1 MKKEETNLMFSVL
14 FPCVI
19 LSFLQQIIQHLD
31 SLLEFLLLCQHGVYR
46 EFQLLNLCQVFTE
59 LDCMLY
65 CFLKK
70 IVWLFRDRC
79 KVRCPADVRDFCS
92 CLTIVEQH
100 LFKIAMF
107 RRYQS
112 KNVKSVMLRWNVE
125 MIGMLYYY
133 VMNIIYLVQE
143 SNIIIKLDDKCNI
156 ALLASVLVHYSSTFQ
171 TTSLDNPAHLACNHG
186 NMEKFT
192 DIYICP

>member
-1 MKKEETNLMFSVL
+1 
-14 FPCVI
+14 
-19 LSFLQQIIQHLD
+19 
-31 SLLEFLLLCQHGVYR
+31 
-46 EFQLLNLCQVFTE
+46 
-59 LDCMLY
+59 
-65 CFLKK
+65 
-70 IVWLFRDRC
+70 
-79 KVRCPADVRDFCS
+79 
-92 CLTIVEQH
+92 
-100 LFKIAMF
+100 
-107 RRYQS
+107 
-112 KNVKSVMLRWNVE
+112 